1 MDILILDRNFD
12 LLTPLLHDFRYE
24 SLVVDLLKTDFNP
37 SECEDLVYDKYRYK
51 HIAFGL
57 EGIPAEFQ

>member
-1 MDILILDRNFD
+1 
-12 LLTPLLHDFRYE
+12 LLHDFHYE
-24 SLVVDLLKTDFNP
+24 SLVVDLLNTDFNP

-51 HIAFGL
+51 HIAYGL